1 MFDIS
6 SFAQGLVLGLGLFVC
21 PGPKDVLILRQALCR
36 RSAAE
41 LIAVAT
47 LSDACLI
54 WLGMAG
60 ASAALN
66 RAPTWQNAALWLG
79 VGLMVA
85 HGLLAAKRAWL
96 GSADVAA
103 LAARELAP
111 TRRKSLATL
120 LTVSFFNPVAWL
132 DTVLVIGTTGAAL
145 PHTAR
150 LSFALGA
157 VAASLAWFLALVL
170 GARRA
175 GRWMTQAKNWR
186 ALDVFVAAAMLGLA
200 AFVASGLL

>member
-21 PGPKDVLILRQALCR
+21 PGPKDVLILRQALLR
-36 RSAAE
+36 RPAAE
-41 LIAVAT
+41 LVAVGT
-47 LSDACLI
+47 LSDSCLI

-60 ASAALN
+60 ASAALS
-66 RAPTWQNAALWLG
+66 RAPSWQNAALWLG
-79 VGLMVA
+79 VCLMVA
-85 HGLLAAKRAWL
+85 HGLLAAKRALL
-96 GSADVAA
+96 GDADVAA
-103 LAARELAP
+103 LATRDLAL
-111 TRRKSLATL
+111 TRRKGFATL

-145 PHTAR
+145 PHPVQT
-150 LSFALGA
+150 SFAIGA

-175 GRWMTQAKNWR
+175 GRWMI
-186 ALDVFVAAAMLGLA
+186 
-200 AFVASGLL
+200 